1 MIKYGEITG
10 SENNKSVIR
19 IYKEKR
25 GELYPTSLTLTA
37 KCTIPCT
44 VGDMVEV
51 KINAPLFIMSII
63 LGYLLPFM
71 TTALVFLFVSPKTD
85 NILIIEMVILLTL
98 LVTYLLSRFVASR
111 PFFRRVN
118 ICTVTDLIELE

>member
-10 SENNKSVIR
+10 SENNNSVIR

-111 PFFRRVN
+111 PFFRRIN